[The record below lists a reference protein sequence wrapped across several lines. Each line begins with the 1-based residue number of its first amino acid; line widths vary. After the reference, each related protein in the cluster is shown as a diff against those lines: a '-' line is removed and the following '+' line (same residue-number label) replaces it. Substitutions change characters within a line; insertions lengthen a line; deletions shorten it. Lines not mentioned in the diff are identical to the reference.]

1 MLIAI
6 ANLKGGVGKTTL
18 AIQAAAHLEA
28 EIFDLDRQG
37 DAFDW
42 VGRFGGIPCQ
52 HIAEADAWLALS
64 AARETKEIVVAD
76 CPPAEGVALR
86 SALALAHLVI
96 IPILAS
102 PQDLK
107 AFGRMRV
114 LCDEARG
121 VNPSLVVACVANNLR
136 TVGMAKDLVELLE
149 AEKDVVMLG
158 SVGARQAIPDAYA
171 AGTPA
176 FLARGEAGREL
187 LHVLLGVEK
196 LIRKITRGH
205 Q

>member
-18 AIQAAAHLEA
+18 AIQTAAHLEA
-28 EIFDLDRQG
+28 ELFDLDKQG
-37 DAFDW
+37 DSTDW
-42 VGRFGGIPCQ
+42 AVRFGQFPCQ
-52 HIAEADAWLALS
+52 HIAEADAWVALS
-64 AARETKEIVVAD
+64 AAREAKDYVVAD
-76 CPPAEGVALR
+76 CPPAEGVPLR

-96 IPILAS
+96 IPVLAS

-114 LCDEARG
+114 LCDEARK
-121 VNPSLVVACVANNLR
+121 VNPGLVVACVANNLR
-136 TVGMAKDLVELLE
+136 TVGMAKDLVDVLSG
-149 AEKDVVMLG
+149 EKDVVMLG

-176 FLARGEAGREL
+176 FIARGEAAREL
-187 LHVLLGVEK
+187 THVLLGVEK
-196 LIRKITRGH
+196 LLRKIGRR
-205 Q
+205 